1 VTREIRHEPER
12 CRAHRARSRAAA
24 LKFILSRN
32 RSASHA
38 HARAE
43 KICDLLADFFP
54 QLLHRRAAWPNI
66 RAALR
71 GVVPLVTSRNG
82 GPDPLE
88 VWHAKMKNRKAGST
102 DDPGPRLQKLNEY
115 LEKNFPDFFAEAR
128 FQVGEDDYF
137 LYARFG
143 QYLARAIEK
152 HRAPRNKINRG
163 FTVLNKM
170 ARASAKDPGI
180 RQMLVSGPLEYIV
193 DAPKARALARKRLSP
208 VAQSYMEGLCE

>member
-1 VTREIRHEPER
+1 MAQHPRRVAR
-12 CRAHRARSRAAA
+12 CGTAR
-24 LKFILSRN
+24 
-32 RSASHA
+32 
-38 HARAE
+38 
-43 KICDLLADFFP
+43 DV
-54 QLLHRRAAWPNI
+54 QNI
-66 RAALR
+66 W
-71 GVVPLVTSRNG
+71 SS
-82 GPDPLE
+82 GPSE
-88 VWHAKMKNRKAGST
+88 VWHAKMKNPKGST
-102 DDPGPRLQKLNEY
+102 DDPGPRLQKLNAY

-180 RQMLVSGPLEYIV
+180 RQMLVTGPLEHIV